1 MTCRYDKAAERHLL
15 RTHLPACDAA
25 GCQGCEPCLRDQNG
39 DPVKHCT
46 ARVGCNGHLGHG
58 ELTCP
63 GCIEK
68 TRTVIRK
75 IVDLAAVTL
84 LEEAIEAGVDSEAA
98 YLAGPAADPYLW
110 RDRKVQ
116 MKREITQRILEA

>member
-15 RTHLPACDAA
+15 RTHLPACDTA
-25 GCQGCEPCLRDQNG
+25 GCQGCEPCLRDPNG
-39 DPVKHCT
+39 DPVRHCT
-46 ARVGCNGHLGHG
+46 ARVGCNGHLGYG

-110 RDRKVQ
+110 RERKVQ